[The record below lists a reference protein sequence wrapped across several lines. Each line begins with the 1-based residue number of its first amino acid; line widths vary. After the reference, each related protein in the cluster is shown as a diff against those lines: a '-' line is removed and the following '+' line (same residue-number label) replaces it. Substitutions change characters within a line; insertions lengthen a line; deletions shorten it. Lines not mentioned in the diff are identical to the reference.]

1 MTKLVF
7 SLQFNFVVQLVIII
21 MIMMRHV
28 QYQTERY
35 FSDLSR
41 HFIEKLA
48 TYGMGGVTDDDN
60 DNDDDDDD
68 DDGDDDDD
76 NVNNDPD
83 NDDLG
88 NEI

>member
-1 MTKLVF
+1 MGLF
-7 SLQFNFVVQLVIII
+7 GSLDTASHICQGE
-21 MIMMRHV
+21 H
-28 QYQTERY
+28 
-35 FSDLSR
+35 
-41 HFIEKLA
+41 
-48 TYGMGGVTDDDN
+48 
-60 DNDDDDDD
+60 DDD

>member
-1 MTKLVF
+1 M
-7 SLQFNFVVQLVIII
+7 VIII

-28 QYQTERY
+28 HSKTERY
-35 FSDLSR
+35 YADLSR

-68 DDGDDDDD
+68 DDD

>member
-1 MTKLVF
+1 M
-7 SLQFNFVVQLVIII
+7 
-21 MIMMRHV
+21 MMMMRHV
-28 QYQTERY
+28 HSQTERY
-35 FSDLSR
+35 FFDLSR

-48 TYGMGGVTDDDN
+48 TYGMGGVTDDGN
-60 DNDDDDDD
+60 DNDDDYDD

-76 NVNNDPD
+76 NFNNDPD